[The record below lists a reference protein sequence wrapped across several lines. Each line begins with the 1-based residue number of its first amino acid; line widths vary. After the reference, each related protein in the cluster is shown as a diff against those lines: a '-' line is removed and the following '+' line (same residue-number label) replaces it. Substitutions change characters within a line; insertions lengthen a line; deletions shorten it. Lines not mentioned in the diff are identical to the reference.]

1 MKKIVA
7 RLRPESRLL
16 EVGKIPALIA
26 DALHPEPLGDL
37 IVERAFKSQLIEE
50 NQDPTDY
57 FDNEVSPTEWERF
70 SAEWLGLDPAPTFPM
85 AQTAWERYAAKLN
98 PNLRKCGYLLVP
110 LLANSRFK
118 AEALRNHCIEEHHKR
133 LEQAVE
139 RGRIK
144 LLDEHTRASVPRY
157 RPGAIISFDEL
168 KNYCAQFE
176 IEVTETQKKEQHA
189 IRPNENWDEAAR
201 RLADQID
208 ADHQARGLTKPLGLQ
223 PMSELVAERLAAL
236 GSKSR
241 HGAPY
246 TAGAIKRHAL
256 QGGKWERKGWPR

>member
-7 RLRPESRLL
+7 RLRPESRFL
-16 EVGKIPALIA
+16 EVGEIPALIA

-37 IVERAFKSQLIEE
+37 MVERAFKSQLLEE

-57 FDNEVSPTEWERF
+57 FDNEVSPIEWEQF

-85 AQTAWERYAAKLN
+85 AQIAWERHAAKLN
-98 PNLRKCGYLLVP
+98 PNLRKCGYLLAP
-110 LLANSRFK
+110 LLTNSRFK
-118 AEALRNHCIEEHHKR
+118 VEALRKHCIEEHRRR

-139 RGRIK
+139 QGRVK

-168 KNYCAQFE
+168 KIYCAQFE
-176 IEVTETQKKEQHA
+176 IEVTEIQKKEQYA

-208 ADHQARGLTKPLGLQ
+208 ADHQSKGLTKPLGLKA
-223 PMSELVAERLAAL
+223 MSELVEPCLAAL
-236 GSKSR
+236 GYTSR
-241 HGAPY
+241 HDAPY
-246 TAGAIKRHAL
+246 KAGAIKRNAL
-256 QGGKWERKGWPR
+256 QGGRWERKGWPR